1 MRFLHRV
8 HNPERPRHFITK
20 VEHQL
25 QALVAKVIV
34 VAVDLPVVAL
44 EAAAL
49 QVKVIAA
56 EVVAPVVVP
65 VLAPVQA
72 LAQALDQTT
81 ITKPVGYTTLN
92 LSSSLACL
100 QLVLQ

>member
-1 MRFLHRV
+1 M
-8 HNPERPRHFITK
+8 
-20 VEHQL
+20 
-25 QALVAKVIV
+25 KVIV
-34 VAVDLPVVAL
+34 VAVDLPAVAL

-49 QVKVIAA
+49 QAKVVAA
-56 EVVAPVVVP
+56 EVVASVVVP

-92 LSSSLACL
+92 LSSSLDRL
-100 QLVLQ
+100 QLAFQNGEHAGWI